1 MVDVEDGMT
10 MEAASGGRRKG
21 RMDGGLEYGLSLG
34 EHQQLQVEYARALAR
49 AEHQEHQ
56 VRTLSDLSRSLSVA
70 LDLDELRQTIADAFY
85 EALRADTTSLFVRDP
100 EGSLRMVAQRN
111 IDLTR
116 ARIIFGPDEGLV
128 ALAAREHRMIHVPD
142 TATHTQ
148 YVATGYDQPRSL
160 LAVPIE
166 PESGSMAVICIVR
179 RRVYAFTQDEMEFA
193 HLMGSVV
200 SHVLSNVAM
209 YQEKSQL
216 AREQATLNE
225 LMHLASASDGVASFA
240 ARAVELL
247 CATLDAS
254 GCALILLG
262 DDTAPQYAT
271 RGGSESF
278 LAHVRGFARDAWQH
292 ASHSVALRCEVS
304 PTGARMIL
312 APVHARDALVAVIG
326 WERQA
331 GGRDHAANGDIW
343 PDGDEM
349 PADMLAFPSLVL
361 SLQESL
367 PLSESETAFITTV
380 CQQVGMGIDNLRLRV
395 RDMSTLRSI
404 SSLPAS
410 RTHLEALRR
419 AIVREVAEAFAPA
432 SAALLAQDEGGA
444 LHVVASSV
452 SENAGWLRAAM
463 QLAQDAPERSLAQH
477 RSIAL
482 ARLEA
487 EHETIGWLAL
497 RHDGTGKL
505 SAERALVFTSLA
517 STVALVLRN
526 ARLHLIAG
534 EAAVD
539 LERRR
544 IAREMHDGV
553 AQNLAHLMMRLE
565 LVQRLIPTDP
575 AKALAEASGARQ
587 VLFASLNDL
596 RQSIAALAPAQLEA
610 VGFTG
615 AVQSLLDDISTNMP
629 TLMVE
634 LSSCPEEQIPA
645 ELRAPAFRVVQEALW
660 NIRKHAH
667 ARHVWITI
675 AITPQQIL
683 SVTVRDDGRGF
694 TMEDVPAQGH
704 FGVRGM
710 RERAE
715 EFGGTLSIVSTPK
728 KGTTVHLE
736 LPLRLVA

>member
-1 MVDVEDGMT
+1 MT
-10 MEAASGGRRKG
+10 MEAASGGRRRG
-21 RMDGGLEYGLSLG
+21 RVERGPDHGCSLG

-56 VRTLSDLSRSLSVA
+56 VRTLSDLSRTISVA

-116 ARIIFGPDEGLV
+116 ARIVFGPDEGLV

-142 TATHTQ
+142 TASHSQ

-166 PESGSMAVICIVR
+166 PESGPMAVICIVR
-179 RRVYAFTQDEMEFA
+179 RRVYAFTPDEMEFA

-225 LMHLASASDGVASFA
+225 LMHMASSSDGVASFA
-240 ARAVELL
+240 ARAVEAL

-254 GCALILLG
+254 GCAMMLLE
-262 DDTAPQYAT
+262 DDAAPQYAT
-271 RGGSESF
+271 RACSEGF
-278 LAHVRGFARDAWQH
+278 FAHLHAFARDAGQQG
-292 ASHSVALRCEVS
+292 SHSVALRCEVS
-304 PTGARMIL
+304 PNGGRMIL
-312 APVHARDALVAVIG
+312 APVHARGALVAVIG
-326 WERQA
+326 WERRV
-331 GGRDHAANGDIW
+331 GERDHAQNGDIW
-343 PDGDEM
+343 PDGGQM
-349 PADMLAFPSLVL
+349 PADLLALPSLVL

-367 PLSESETAFITTV
+367 PLSENETAFITTV
-380 CQQVGMGIDNLRLRV
+380 CQQVGLGIDNLRLRV

-404 SSLPAS
+404 SALPAS

-419 AIVREVAEAFAPA
+419 AIVREVADAFAPSA
-432 SAALLAQDEGGA
+432 AALLARDESGA
-444 LHVVASSV
+444 LRVAAASA
-452 SENAGWLRAAM
+452 SEHAGWLRAAM
-463 QLAQDAPERSLAQH
+463 QLAQDTPERPLAQH

-482 ARLEA
+482 ARLEV
-487 EHETIGWLAL
+487 EHEPIGWLAL
-497 RHDGTGKL
+497 RHDGAGKL

-534 EAAVD
+534 EAAAD

-565 LVQRLIPTDP
+565 LVQRFIPTEP
-575 AKALAEASGARQ
+575 AKALAEAGGARQ
-587 VLFASLNDL
+587 VLLASLNDL
-596 RQSIAALAPAQLEA
+596 RQSIAALAPAQLEE

-615 AVQSLLDDISTNMP
+615 AVQSLLDDIATNVP
-629 TLMVE
+629 DLIVE
-634 LSSCPEEQIPA
+634 LSACPEERVPA

-667 ARHVWITI
+667 ARHVWI
-675 AITPQQIL
+675 AIEITSEQHL
-683 SVTVRDDGRGF
+683 SVTVRDDGQGF
-694 TMEDVPAQGH
+694 ATEDALAQGH
-704 FGVRGM
+704 FGLRGM
-710 RERAE
+710 RERAG
-715 EFGGTLSIVSTPK
+715 EFGGTFTITSAPQQ
-728 KGTTVHLE
+728 GTIVHLE
-736 LPLRLVA
+736 LPLRLAA